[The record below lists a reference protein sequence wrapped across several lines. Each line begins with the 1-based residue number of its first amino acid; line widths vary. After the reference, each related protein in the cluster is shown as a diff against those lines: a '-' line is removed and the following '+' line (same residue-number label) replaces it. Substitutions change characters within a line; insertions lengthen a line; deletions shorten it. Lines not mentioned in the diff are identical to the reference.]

1 MPHRYSLDS
10 EHVTLRDRLIDA
22 RSYALYGLALAI
34 NRLLRRLARW
44 SPGDVELVRRAN
56 LD

>member
-1 MPHRYSLDS
+1 MPHRYSHDS